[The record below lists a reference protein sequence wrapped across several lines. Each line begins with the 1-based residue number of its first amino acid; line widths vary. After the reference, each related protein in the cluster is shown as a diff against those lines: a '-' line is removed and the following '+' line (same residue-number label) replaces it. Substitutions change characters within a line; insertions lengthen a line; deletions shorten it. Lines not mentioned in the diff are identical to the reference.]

1 MTEPPQGERVCSLC
15 SVEPRE
21 PFQPD
26 LAVHSALVLTRSST
40 QGHIGRQVKLFVEAT
55 RILPWCSARAYHSFS
70 GQLKSTEVIVRIG
83 NWRLTG
89 PVCCFASCARSRL
102 AAIILLWSSILRR
115 LSIAVLLYPPC
126 TIGILSGGGF
136 PRVFSSAGDWTR
148 NVLCFR
154 FGIYQSLTLTT
165 A

>member
-21 PFQPD
+21 PFQPE

-55 RILPWCSARAYHSFS
+55 RILPSCSARAYHSFS

-83 NWRLTG
+83 NWRLIWA
-89 PVCCFASCARSRL
+89 C
-102 AAIILLWSSILRR
+102 LLFRELRKIETCGHD
-115 LSIAVLLYPPC
+115 SAMEQHSPQTVYSGSTISPC
-126 TIGILSGGGF
+126 TMGMLSGGGF
-136 PRVFSSAGDWTR
+136 PRVFSSARDRSR
-148 NVLCFR
+148 NILCFR
-154 FGIYQSLTLTT
+154 FGI
-165 A
+165 